1 MHKPYNQ
8 ETEGLIQL
16 YYLRLPEKEKRHYAA
31 LDARKLGY
39 GGKQYIGRLL
49 KISQKTLRK
58 AERELT
64 QVELYAQIPEG
75 KQRRAG
81 GGRKKFC
88 LSP

>member
-1 MHKPYNQ
+1 MKKQYSQ
-8 ETEGLIQL
+8 ETEQL
-16 YYLRLPEKEKRHYAA
+16 MQQYYMRLPEKERRHYAA
-31 LDARKLGY
+31 LEARKLGN

-58 AERELT
+58 GETELT
-64 QVELYAQIPEG
+64 QVDLYAQIPEG

-88 LSP
+88 PSP

>member
-1 MHKPYNQ
+1 MNKPYNQ
-8 ETEGLIQL
+8 ETEQLMQL
-16 YYLRLPEKEKRHYAA
+16 YYVRLAEKEKRHYAA
-31 LDARKLGY
+31 LEACKLGN
-39 GGKQYIGRLL
+39 GGKQYIGWLL

-58 AERELT
+58 GERELT

-88 LSP
+88 PSS